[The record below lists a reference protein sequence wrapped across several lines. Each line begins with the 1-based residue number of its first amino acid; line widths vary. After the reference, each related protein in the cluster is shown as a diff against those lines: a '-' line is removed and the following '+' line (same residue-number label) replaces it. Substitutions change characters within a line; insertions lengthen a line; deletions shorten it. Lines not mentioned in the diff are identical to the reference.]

1 VLASRL
7 ESELAPV
14 APAQRRHR
22 HPHAALLVRNEKR
35 LLRAVS
41 NMSEYFRTRL
51 GAMRFAG
58 DAEIRVV
65 GLAIGIDLHDE
76 KAAERLGKRCR
87 RKGLLVSPEGETVLL
102 IPALTIDAAT
112 AREGLDILEACA

>member
-1 VLASRL
+1 
-7 ESELAPV
+7 
-14 APAQRRHR
+14 
-22 HPHAALLVRNEKR
+22 
-35 LLRAVS
+35 
-41 NMSEYFRTRL
+41 MSEYFRARL
-51 GAMRFAG
+51 AAMRFGG

-76 KAAERLGKRCR
+76 EAAEQLGKRCR

-112 AREGLDILEACA
+112 AEEGLDILEACA